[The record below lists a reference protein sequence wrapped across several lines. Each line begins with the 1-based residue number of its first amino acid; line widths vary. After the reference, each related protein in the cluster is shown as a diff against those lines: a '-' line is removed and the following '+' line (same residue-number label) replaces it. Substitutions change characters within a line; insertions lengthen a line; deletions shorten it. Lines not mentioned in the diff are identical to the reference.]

1 MEEPGAMRIMRWP
14 GPPIDACKGAVVAIG
29 NFDGVH
35 SGHRG
40 VIAAAAARARAL
52 YAPLGVVTFEPH
64 PREVMQPE
72 AAPTRLTSLARKA
85 AIMRGQGVRRL
96 YVLRFDAALMRR
108 SAEEFIEEVLERDL
122 GVKAIAAGR
131 DFRFG
136 NRRQGDVAMLQARAA
151 VPVDVVE
158 PVILEG
164 AVCSSTRI
172 REHLVAG
179 EVDAAAKLLGYPYEL
194 EGVVGRGDQRGRTIG
209 FPTANVRPKGRRPQL
224 PGIGV
229 YAVRAGVRRGGAVTW
244 WPAVANL
251 GRRPTVDGR
260 TLLLEVHLLDG
271 GADLYGLRLRVAFL
285 ARLRGERKF
294 EGLDALRAQIARD
307 CDEARTLHGRLA
319 A

>member
-14 GPPIDACKGAVVAIG
+14 GPLADECKGAVVAIG

-35 SGHRG
+35 IGHRA
-40 VIAAAAARARAL
+40 VIAAAATRARAL
-52 YAPLGVVTFEPH
+52 NAALGVVTFEPH
-64 PREVMQPE
+64 PREVMQPN
-72 AAPTRLTSLARKA
+72 AAPARLTSLSRKA
-85 AIMRGQGVRRL
+85 AIMRGLGVRQL
-96 YVLRFDAALMRR
+96 YVLRFDAVLMRR
-108 SAEEFIEEVLERDL
+108 SAEAFVEEVLQGHL
-122 GVKAIAAGR
+122 GVRAIAAGR

-136 NRRQGDVAMLQARAA
+136 SRRQGDVAMLAHRAA
-151 VPVDVVE
+151 VPVDIVE
-158 PVILEG
+158 PVSLRD
-164 AVCSSTRI
+164 AVASSTRI
-172 REHLVAG
+172 REQLVAG
-179 EVDAAAKLLGYPYEL
+179 EVDAAAELLGYPYEL

-260 TLLLEVHLLDG
+260 TLLLEVHLLEG
-271 GADLYGLRLRVAFL
+271 GSDLYGLRLRVAFL

-307 CDEARTLHGRLA
+307 CDEARALHGRLA